1 MIDRNY
7 IGLES
12 EDRFVDVEKGQLRL
26 FAKATGEGNPI
37 YFDEDAAK
45 KAGYPAIPVPP
56 TFAMCLGSIAP
67 AENTSARGMNI
78 PIARILHGEQQFTY
92 HKQIFAGDR
101 IRLKTR
107 VVDIYEKKGGA
118 LEFIVFETTSHNQAN
133 ELCVSARS
141 VTVVRN

>member
-1 MIDRNY
+1 VIDRKF
-7 IGLES
+7 IGQES

-26 FAKATGEGNPI
+26 FAKATAEPNPI
-37 YFDEDAAK
+37 YFDDDAAK
-45 KAGYPAIPVPP
+45 KAGYARLPAPP
-56 TFAMCLGSIAP
+56 TFAFCLASLAP
-67 AENTSARGMNI
+67 PKVLSARGMGI
-78 PIARILHGEQQFTY
+78 PIEKILHGEQQFTY
-92 HKQIFAGDR
+92 HKQIMAGDR
-101 IRLKTR
+101 IRLRTR

>member
-1 MIDRNY
+1 VIDRKF

-26 FAKATGEGNPI
+26 FATATAEQNPI
-37 YFDEDAAK
+37 YFSEEAAK
-45 KAGYPAIPVPP
+45 EAGYPAIPAPP
-56 TFAMCLGSIAP
+56 TFAFCLASLAP
-67 AENTSARGMNI
+67 AKNTSARGLNI
-78 PIARILHGEQQFTY
+78 PIAKILHGEQQFVY

-107 VVDIYEKKGGA
+107 VADIYEKKGGA

-133 ELCVSARS
+133 ELCVSART